1 MEGSASQ
8 AGFYY
13 QNNVAA
19 LMIIDCLFF
28 NTDITHIHLENYDK
42 GYHID
47 DIIIYRKNKIKYY
60 QVKWTDDNENSY
72 TLYNLLTAQT
82 PKKSILRQLAEG
94 YTSVKQTNIDFSI
107 TLFTTKRE
115 SSQKRPSE
123 GLKHSL
129 TEIRTN
135 IFEPLKQSLVRYDS
149 LPNYTTYQDTIEAI
163 RTECS
168 LNEDSFNDFIKK
180 LEFCFS
186 QEPTTQIQN
195 AIKFKFNRLGVEE
208 NLFEKLLDGVVNW
221 SITGEQITKDLVLKQ
236 LGITDRFEDKL
247 SHHFKVVDEQF
258 YIPNNDLLTKLKT
271 ALTELNG
278 GYIFIEGLPGIGKST
293 ALTKFKE
300 SNPEITLAYYCF
312 IPDARNDFGELR
324 HKSNY
329 FLKSLCIAIENHFPD
344 VDLPNKYSDKF
355 EEKLTSYIDK
365 LGTLK
370 KKIIFIID
378 GLDHVHRN
386 TSLNENSLLHQ
397 IKGNLPDGIFF
408 ILSSQYKAALSSS
421 VALQIESEPKRYIV
435 VTKFNQQEIKQ
446 YLSNKE
452 IDATAFLDQVERVS
466 GGIPLYLHYIS
477 ELLLKTEKR
486 NYNDVLNNLP
496 NLIDGK
502 INSYHENLFQK
513 INNDEFA
520 KWVLAVFA
528 YRKEN
533 STAEIIYEILK
544 LAGVNKST
552 TEVSDVINNFSHLLR
567 QTNGRTYSIFHNSF
581 REFILSKTESLKGIF
596 NTVLVSYYEQTPYT
610 DEAYRNY
617 FKHLNEIGDY
627 KKIIESTTLEWM
639 KSAWRNF
646 RTIEETKNNLEIA
659 LNACV
664 ETLSLS
670 EFIRIAFLKSQFSRL
685 SWNLENSDIDFPTL
699 LLKAGET
706 ANSLRSIWD
715 GDFVLTNKEYF
726 CYYLGKYYSK
736 TGNLLPHSVIEQ
748 GFSKTLKESNSDN
761 LTILM
766 KAEALVYGEVKEI
779 FEEIDTIKWVK
790 SDKHRVDYHKEN
802 FTEEENEKT
811 NFKIKSKIIDHLF
824 EFKKY
829 EELINLSRAFE
840 ADKKLLSKIKIA
852 LIKLLLPSDK
862 TSASKLI
869 GEIDFT
875 NIHDKPFF
883 KLISYCCDYLTNDEI
898 MQLFPKR
905 DIIQP
910 VLYEKVVNHEGMHY
924 AIHKDIVNLFEELKP
939 IWIFKPETVNTLFL
953 KVSVLPSPAKNIYNS
968 VFYLSELWNKSRA
981 LNLTNEA
988 KLNLAKQSLKEL
1000 YVPRKKEY
1008 RTTNEGLF
1016 DHDSDPYFIASSIKS
1031 LFNNIFSFSAK
1042 LFSKENF
1049 NELINYWFSL
1059 EESEDGY
1066 RHYTVSLGIAEII
1079 NKSQHK
1085 SLTAHTHKLIQHSE
1099 KIARQ
1104 EEETVTLTAYIGEIA
1119 ETYGICGFNEDFK
1132 RNYNQLFELAF
1143 GVAHRKDYQ
1152 ASYIVSPLQLFHK
1165 TNPNN
1170 TLKRLSEVFQVQ
1182 NRLGDAGNGRMHHI
1196 CLSELIEFTAAHFPE
1211 LAFILLEKEDK
1222 NLAREE
1228 AIYIVFEPLIK
1239 EATKENLLLLFSIIK
1254 TLPRWDKGG
1263 TRDNFFLTLSLLL
1276 LKRAIQLQDDSFVS
1290 ELLKVVKHITE
1301 VELEDI
1307 AELEKF
1313 SEAFL
1318 EAGND
1323 YNKYF
1328 LPEPQKKEDES
1339 VKDKKLPRNEKF
1351 LIKFT
1356 SLNTTTL
1363 IELFEKDYSE
1373 FDKFIESKYQI
1384 CLINRRIQTFRNE
1397 YHRSK
1402 STFETFFKS
1411 LPNDV
1416 QLKSEKNLRQV
1427 IRNYINLKNK
1437 VIEFNPNSFL
1447 KSAELELLFDE
1458 FIETT
1463 NFLFT
1468 NNALKNFVENEFEKD
1483 KWIENVLQFINE
1495 HRDFV
1500 FSIVIPE
1507 EDVFYIVDNISILH
1521 SENLIAFIEKWLS
1534 GKTKSI
1540 ALLKIANRLV
1550 TLNEQKAKKILFT
1563 VAEDESDNLLFPRWD
1578 DSRKLGFDIIETFI
1592 KSDSEFGKKFL
1603 LRSYITQKGRYG
1615 DELIASLD
1623 KLLKYQEHFNDK
1635 EVPKVFYEC
1644 NLQYNKELAEGLPE
1658 KESDYEFVLH
1668 HEEKLSFSECVV
1680 KYLVGMFNYP
1690 VVKVRELTLQSVFDL
1705 MSEQSE
1711 HLKNLFKY
1719 GIEDGTANQTEY
1731 SLVVLNAISLHNHS
1745 LLLPF
1750 KKEIFAITNRKHF
1763 NILESSRELLLRL
1776 NAIEKGF
1783 LNTEELA
1790 IVNRLNTKSPIL
1802 LNNQIINPI
1811 KGKNFLYS
1819 SFQVN
1824 LLRELFENEDSETEI
1839 QDNLYADLISKDLG
1853 NYNTDEE
1860 GAVHRRY
1867 NINTNFDTIEIQ
1879 SPYYNETKE
1888 SINRIFNTK
1897 IKQGCFED
1905 GFVDEIKSRF
1915 RIYDPSKLL
1924 YKIKQRPNYINWLPK
1939 DISESDFIKFNDFDD
1954 LVKQFSER
1962 ESDYLTLVEIG
1973 NQRPNKDYSENQ
1985 FTSYFEVIAYLKEID
2000 FNDSVLD
2007 NGSRKMIPFIKEENL
2022 NTYEISSSNVTSTSF
2037 PIKEIKPLFEIS
2049 ENNFRGEPDLVS
2061 VNLLSDVFADLGI
2074 EKANLLEIMQGKIS
2088 YPFEAFRWQNAYTSG
2103 TGRRRYK
2110 PTSEGFTLK
2119 IKRDILLNYLS
2130 QKNMTLCY
2138 DISLSRLSTKYRP
2151 ENYMDWFNLKKRIEA
2166 KI

>member
-19 LMIIDCLFF
+19 LKIIDCLFF
-28 NTDITHIHLENYDK
+28 NTDITHIRLENYDK
-42 GYHID
+42 GHHID
-47 DIIIYRKNKIKYY
+47 DIIVYRNNKIEYN
-60 QVKWTDDNENSY
+60 QVKWTDDGENSY
-72 TLYNLLTAQT
+72 TLYNLLTAQSS
-82 PKKSILRQLAEG
+82 KKSIFRQLAEG
-94 YTSVKQTNIDFSI
+94 YSSVKQNSTDFSI

-123 GLKHSL
+123 GLNHSL

-135 IFEPLKQSLVRYDS
+135 IFEPLKQAMVRYDS
-149 LPNYTTYQDTIEAI
+149 LPNYATYQGTIEAI

-168 LNEDSFNDFIKK
+168 LDEDSFNDFIKK
-180 LEFCFS
+180 LEFSFS
-186 QEPTTQIQN
+186 QEPINQIQN
-195 AIKFKFNRLGVEE
+195 AIKFKFGRLGIEE
-208 NLFEKLLDGVVNW
+208 NLLEKLLDGVVNW

-236 LGITDRFEDKL
+236 LGIADRFEDKL

-300 SNPEITLAYYCF
+300 TNPEITLAYYCF

-378 GLDHVHRN
+378 GLDHVHRD
-386 TSLNENSLLHQ
+386 TSLNENSLLNQ

-408 ILSSQYKAALSSS
+408 VLSSQYKAVLSSS
-421 VALQIESEPKRYIV
+421 VALQIESESKRHIV

-446 YLSNKE
+446 YLSNKG
-452 IDATAFLDQVERVS
+452 IDATDFLDQVERVS

-486 NYNDVLNNLP
+486 DYNDVLDNLP

-502 INSYHENLFQK
+502 INYYHEYLFQK
-513 INNDEFA
+513 INSDEFA

-533 STAEIIYEILK
+533 STAEIISEILK

-552 TEVSDVINNFSHLLR
+552 AEVSDVINNFSHLLR

-581 REFILSKTESLKGIF
+581 REFVLSKTESLKENF
-596 NTVLVSYYEQTPYT
+596 NKALVLYYEQTPFT

-646 RTIEETKNNLEIA
+646 RTLEETKNNLEIA

-664 ETLSLS
+664 EAIYLSG
-670 EFIRIAFLKSQFSRL
+670 FIRIAFLKSQFSRL

-699 LLKAGET
+699 LLNAGET
-706 ANSLRSIWD
+706 ANSLRSVWD
-715 GDFVLTNKEYF
+715 GDFVLTNKEFF

-736 TGNLLPHSVIEQ
+736 TGTLLPHSVIEQ

-761 LTILM
+761 LTTLM
-766 KAEALVYGEVKEI
+766 KAEALVFGEVKEI

-790 SDKHRVDYHKEN
+790 SDKHRADYHKEN
-802 FTEEENEKT
+802 FSEEENAKT

-829 EELINLSRAFE
+829 DELLNLSKAFE
-840 ADKKLLSKIKIA
+840 ADIKLLTKIKIA

-875 NIHDKPFF
+875 IIPDKPYF
-883 KLISYCCDYLTNDEI
+883 KLISYCCDYLTNEEI
-898 MQLFPKR
+898 IQLFPKR

-910 VLYEKVVNHEGMHY
+910 ILYEKVVNHEGMHY
-924 AIHKDIVNLFEELKP
+924 AIHKDIINLFEELKP
-939 IWIFKPETVNTLFL
+939 IWVFKPETVNTLL
-953 KVSVLPSPAKNIYNS
+953 LRVSSLPSPAKNIYNS
-968 VFYLSELWNKSRA
+968 VFYLSELWNKSRT
-981 LNLTNEA
+981 LNLTNDA
-988 KLNLAKQSLKEL
+988 KINLAKQALKEL
-1000 YVPRKKEY
+1000 YMPRKKEY

-1016 DHDSDPYFIASSIKS
+1016 DHDSDPYFITNSIKN
-1031 LFNNIFSFSAK
+1031 LFNSIFIFSAK

-1049 NELINYWFSL
+1049 EELINYWFSL

-1066 RHYTVSLGIAEII
+1066 RHYTVSLEIAEII
-1079 NKSQHK
+1079 NESQHK
-1085 SLTAHTHKLIQHSE
+1085 SLTKQTYKLIQHSE

-1152 ASYIVSPLQLFHK
+1152 ASYIVSPLRLLHK
-1165 TNPNN
+1165 TDPNN
-1170 TLKRLSEVFQVQ
+1170 TLKRLSEVLQVQ
-1182 NRLGDAGNGRMHHI
+1182 NRLGDAGNGRMLHI
-1196 CLSELIEFTAAHFPE
+1196 CLSEIIEFTAAYFPE
-1211 LAFILLEKEDK
+1211 LAFTLLEKEDK
-1222 NLAREE
+1222 NLGREE

-1239 EATKENLLLLFSIIK
+1239 EATKENLPLFFSIIK
-1254 TLPRWDKGG
+1254 TLPRWNKGG
-1263 TRDNFFLTLSLLL
+1263 TRDNFFLTLSLLS
-1276 LKRAIQLQDDSFVS
+1276 LKRAIQLQDDSFIS
-1290 ELLKVVKHITE
+1290 ELLKVVKHNTE

-1328 LPEPQKKEDES
+1328 LPEPKKKEEEG
-1339 VKDKKLPRNEKF
+1339 VKNKKLPQDEKF
-1351 LIKFT
+1351 VIKFT
-1356 SLNTTTL
+1356 APNRTRL
-1363 IELFEKDYSE
+1363 IELFEKDYSA
-1373 FDKFIESKYQI
+1373 FDNFIQSQYQI
-1384 CLINRRIQTFRNE
+1384 CLINKRIQTFRNE

-1416 QLKSEKNLRQV
+1416 QLSSEKNLRYV

-1437 VIEFNPNSFL
+1437 VIDFNPNSFL
-1447 KSAELELLFDE
+1447 KSAELELFFDE

-1463 NFLFT
+1463 NSLFP
-1468 NNALKNFVENEFEKD
+1468 NDALKNFVENEFEKD
-1483 KWIENVLQFINE
+1483 KWIENILQFINE

-1534 GKTKSI
+1534 GKSKSI
-1540 ALLKIANRLV
+1540 ALLKVTNRLV
-1550 TLNEQKAKKILFT
+1550 TLNKQKAKEILFA

-1578 DSRKLGFDIIETFI
+1578 DSEKLGFDIIETFI

-1603 LRSYITQKGRYG
+1603 LRSYVAQKGRYG
-1615 DELIASLD
+1615 DELIATLD
-1623 KLLKYQEHFNDK
+1623 KLLKYQEYFDDK
-1635 EVPKVFYEC
+1635 KVPKIFYEC
-1644 NLQYNKELAEGLPE
+1644 NLQYNKELAQGLPE
-1658 KESDYEFVLH
+1658 KESDYEFILNH
-1668 HEEKLSFSECVV
+1668 KEELNFSECVV

-1705 MSEQSE
+1705 MNEQPE
-1711 HLKNLFKY
+1711 LLENLFKY
-1719 GIEDGTANQTEY
+1719 GIESGTANQIEH
-1731 SLVVLNAISLHNHS
+1731 SLIVLNSISLSNPS

-1750 KKEIFAITNRKHF
+1750 KKELFAITNKNHF
-1763 NILESSRELLLRL
+1763 NILESSKELLLRL
-1776 NAIEKGF
+1776 NCFKNDF
-1783 LNTEELA
+1783 LSNEELA
-1790 IVNRLNTKSPIL
+1790 IVNGLNTQSPIL
-1802 LNNQIINPI
+1802 LSNKIINPL
-1811 KGKNFLYS
+1811 KGKKFLYS
-1819 SFQVN
+1819 SFQTN
-1824 LLRELFENEDSETEI
+1824 LLRGLYENEDSETEI
-1839 QDNLYADLISKDLG
+1839 QDDLYADLVSKSIG
-1853 NYNTDEE
+1853 NYSADEE
-1860 GAVHRRY
+1860 GVVHRRY

-1879 SPYYNETKE
+1879 SPYYDETKE
-1888 SINRIFNTK
+1888 SINRIFNSK
-1897 IKQGCFED
+1897 IKEGCFEND
-1905 GFVDEIKSRF
+1905 FIKEIKLKF
-1915 RIYDPSKLL
+1915 RVYDPSKLL
-1924 YKIKQRPNYINWLPK
+1924 YKIKHRPDYINWLPK
-1939 DISESDFIKFNDFDD
+1939 DVSESDFIGFKDFDK
-1954 LVKQFSER
+1954 LFNEFTKR
-1962 ESDYLTLVEIG
+1962 ESEYLTLIEIG
-1973 NQRPNKDYSENQ
+1973 NQRPDKEYSENQ
-1985 FTSYFEVIAYLKEID
+1985 FTSYFEAVAYLKKKNFD
-2000 FNDSVLD
+2000 DSVLHK
-2007 NGSRKMIPFIKEENL
+2007 GKRKIIPFIKEENL
-2022 NTYEISSSNVTSTSF
+2022 YTYEIPLEHFVSTSF
-2037 PIKEIKPLFEIS
+2037 PVKEIKPLFEIS
-2049 ENNFRGEPDLVS
+2049 ENNFRGESDLV
-2061 VNLLSDVFADLGI
+2061 NACLLSDIFADIGI
-2074 EKANLLEIMQGKIS
+2074 EKVNLWDIIQGKEN
-2088 YPFEAFRWQNAYTSG
+2088 YPIKAFRWQDAYTSG
-2103 TGRRRYK
+2103 TDRRRYK

-2119 IKRDILLNYLS
+2119 IRRDVILNYLS
-2130 QKNMTLCY
+2130 HKNMVLCY
-2138 DISLSRLSTKYRP
+2138 DISLRRSTTKYRP
-2151 ENYMDWFNLKKRIEA
+2151 ENYMEWHNLKKRIEVDL
-2166 KI
+2166 

>member
-19 LMIIDCLFF
+19 LKIIDCLFF
-28 NTDITHIHLENYDK
+28 NTDITHIRLENYDK

-47 DIIIYRKNKIKYY
+47 DIIVYRNNKIEYN
-60 QVKWTDDNENSY
+60 QVKWTDDGENSY

-82 PKKSILRQLAEG
+82 PKKSIFRQLAEG
-94 YTSVKQTNIDFSI
+94 YISVKQTNIDFSI

-123 GLKHSL
+123 GLNHSL

-135 IFEPLKQSLVRYDS
+135 IFEPLKQATVRYDS
-149 LPNYTTYQDTIEAI
+149 LPNYATYQSTIEKI

-168 LNEDSFNDFIKK
+168 LDEDSFNDFIKK
-180 LEFCFS
+180 LEFSFS
-186 QEPTTQIQN
+186 QEPTNQIQN
-195 AIKFKFNRLGVEE
+195 AIKFKFGRLGIEE
-208 NLFEKLLDGVVNW
+208 NLFEKLLNGVVNW

-258 YIPNNDLLTKLKT
+258 YIPNNDLLAKLRT
-271 ALTELNG
+271 ALSELNG

-312 IPDARNDFGELR
+312 IPDAKNDFGELR

-355 EEKLTSYIDK
+355 EEKLTLYIDK

-378 GLDHVHRN
+378 GLDHVHRD
-386 TSLNENSLLHQ
+386 TSLNENSLLNQ

-408 ILSSQYKAALSSS
+408 VLSSQYKAALSSS
-421 VALQIESEPKRYIV
+421 VVLQIESEPKRHIV

-446 YLSNKE
+446 YLSNKG
-452 IDATAFLDQVERVS
+452 IDATDFLDQVERVS

-477 ELLLKTEKR
+477 ELLLNTENR
-486 NYNDVLNNLP
+486 NYADVLNNLP

-502 INSYHENLFQK
+502 INSYHEYLFQK
-513 INNDEFA
+513 IRSDEFA

-533 STAEIIYEILK
+533 STAEIISDILK

-581 REFILSKTESLKGIF
+581 REFILSKTESLKEKF
-596 NTVLVSYYEQTPYT
+596 NSALVLYYEQTPFT

-627 KKIIESTTLEWM
+627 KKIIEATTLEWM

-646 RTIEETKNNLEIA
+646 RTLEETKNNLEIA

-664 ETLSLS
+664 EILSLS

-685 SWNLENSDIDFPTL
+685 SWNLENSEIDFPTL
-699 LLKAGET
+699 LLNAGET

-726 CYYLGKYYSK
+726 CYYLGKHYSK

-748 GFSKTLKESNSDN
+748 GFSKTLKEGNSDN
-761 LTILM
+761 LTTLM
-766 KAEALVYGEVKEI
+766 KAEALVFGEVKEI

-790 SDKHRVDYHKEN
+790 SDKHRADYHKEN
-802 FTEEENEKT
+802 FTDEENAKT
-811 NFKIKSKIIDHLF
+811 NFKIKSKIIDQLF

-829 EELINLSRAFE
+829 DELFNLSKAFE
-840 ADKKLLSKIKIA
+840 ADIKLLTKIKIA

-869 GEIDFT
+869 EEIDFT
-875 NIHDKPFF
+875 IIPDKPYF
-883 KLISYCCDYLTNDEI
+883 KLISYCCDYLTNEEI
-898 MQLFPKR
+898 TQLFPKR

-910 VLYEKVVNHEGMHY
+910 ILYEKVVNHEGMHY
-924 AIHKDIVNLFEELKP
+924 AIHKDIINLFEELKP
-939 IWIFKPETVNTLFL
+939 IWVFNPETVNTLL
-953 KVSVLPSPAKNIYNS
+953 LRVSSLPSPAKNIYNS
-968 VFYLSELWNKSRA
+968 VFYLSELWNKSRT
-981 LNLTNEA
+981 LNLINDA
-988 KLNLAKQSLKEL
+988 KINLAKQALKEL
-1000 YVPRKKEY
+1000 YVPRKKEF

-1016 DHDSDPYFIASSIKS
+1016 DHDSDPYFIASSIK
-1031 LFNNIFSFSAK
+1031 NIFNSIFNFSAK
-1042 LFSKENF
+1042 LFSKESF
-1049 NELINYWFSL
+1049 EELLNYWFSL
-1059 EESEDGY
+1059 EESDNGY

-1079 NKSQHK
+1079 NESQHK
-1085 SLTAHTHKLIQHSE
+1085 NLTEQTYKLIQYSE

-1104 EEETVTLTAYIGEIA
+1104 EEETVTLTGYIGEIA
-1119 ETYGICGFNEDFK
+1119 ETYGICGFNKDFE

-1165 TNPNN
+1165 TDPNN
-1170 TLKRLSEVFQVQ
+1170 TLKRLSEVLQVQ

-1211 LAFILLEKEDK
+1211 LAFTLLEKEDE
-1222 NLAREE
+1222 NLERAE

-1239 EATKENLLLLFSIIK
+1239 EATKENLPLFFSIVK
-1254 TLPRWDKGG
+1254 TLPRWEG
-1263 TRDNFFLTLSLLL
+1263 TRDNFFLTLSLQL
-1276 LKRAIQLQDDSFVS
+1276 LKRAIQLQDDSFIS
-1290 ELLKVVKHITE
+1290 ELLKVVKHNTE

-1313 SEAFL
+1313 SEVFI
-1318 EAGND
+1318 ESGKD
-1323 YNKYF
+1323 YNKFF
-1328 LPEPQKKEDES
+1328 LPESKKKEEVV
-1339 VKDKKLPRNEKF
+1339 VKNKKLPQDGKF
-1351 LIKFT
+1351 AIKFAAQNRT
-1356 SLNTTTL
+1356 QL
-1363 IELFEKDYSE
+1363 IELLEKNYSAFEKIIQSQYE
-1373 FDKFIESKYQI
+1373 I

-1416 QLKSEKNLRQV
+1416 QLSSEKNLRHV
-1427 IRNYINLKNK
+1427 IRNYINLKQR
-1437 VIEFNPNSFL
+1437 VVEYNPNSFL
-1447 KSAELELLFDE
+1447 KSAELELFFDE
-1458 FIETT
+1458 FIEDT
-1463 NFLFT
+1463 NSLFP
-1468 NNALKNFVENEFEKD
+1468 NNALKKFVENEFEKD
-1483 KWIENVLQFINE
+1483 KWIENILQFINE

-1500 FSIVIPE
+1500 FSIVIAE

-1534 GKTKSI
+1534 GKSKSI
-1540 ALLKIANRLV
+1540 ALLKVANRLV
-1550 TLNEQKAKKILFT
+1550 TLNKQKAKEILFA
-1563 VAEDESDNLLFPRWD
+1563 VAVDESDNLLFPRWD
-1578 DSRKLGFDIIETFI
+1578 DSVKLGFDIIETFI
-1592 KSDSEFGKKFL
+1592 KSDSVFGKKFL
-1603 LRSYITQKGRYG
+1603 LRSYISQKGRYG
-1615 DELIASLD
+1615 DDLIGALD
-1623 KLLKYQEHFNDK
+1623 KLLKYQEFFNDK
-1635 EVPKVFYEC
+1635 EIPKVFYEC

-1658 KESDYEFVLH
+1658 KESDYEFILH

-1705 MSEQSE
+1705 MNEQPE

-1719 GIEDGTANQTEY
+1719 GIEKGIANQIEH
-1731 SLVVLNAISLHNHS
+1731 SLIVLNSISLSNPS
-1745 LLLPF
+1745 LLIPF
-1750 KKEIFAITNRKHF
+1750 KKELFAITNKNHF
-1763 NILESSRELLLRL
+1763 NILETSKELLLRL
-1776 NAIEKGF
+1776 NCFKNDF
-1783 LNTEELA
+1783 LSGEELA
-1790 IVNRLNTKSPIL
+1790 IVNGLNTKSPIL
-1802 LNNQIINPI
+1802 LNNKIINPVS
-1811 KGKNFLYS
+1811 GKNFIFS
-1819 SFQVN
+1819 SFQAD
-1824 LLRELFENEDSETEI
+1824 LLKQLYDNEDSETEI
-1839 QDNLYADLISKDLG
+1839 QDDLYADLVSKKLG
-1853 NYNTDEE
+1853 NYGADEE
-1860 GAVHRRY
+1860 GVVHRRY

-1879 SPYYNETKE
+1879 SPYYDETKE
-1888 SINRIFNTK
+1888 SINRIFNSKIKGGCFENDFITK
-1897 IKQGCFED
+1897 IKS
-1905 GFVDEIKSRF
+1905 KF
-1915 RIYDPSKLL
+1915 RVYNPSKLL
-1924 YKIKQRPNYINWLPK
+1924 YKIKQRPNYINWLQK
-1939 DISESDFIKFNDFDD
+1939 DVSESDFIGFKDFGNF
-1954 LVKQFSER
+1954 VKQFTER
-1962 ESDYLTLVEIG
+1962 ESDYLTLVEFG
-1973 NQRPNKDYSENQ
+1973 NQRPNKEYSESQ
-1985 FTSYFEVIAYLKEID
+1985 FTIYFEVVAYFKKKSFD
-2000 FNDSVLD
+2000 DSVLD
-2007 NGSRKMIPFIKEENL
+2007 KRKIIPFIKEENL
-2022 NTYEISSSNVTSTSF
+2022 YAYEIPLAHFVSTSF

-2049 ENNFRGEPDLVS
+2049 ENNFRGKSDLVNAS
-2061 VNLLSDVFADLGI
+2061 LLSDIFADIGI
-2074 EKANLLEIMQGKIS
+2074 EKVNLWDIIQGKEN
-2088 YPFEAFRWQNAYTSG
+2088 YPIEAFQWQNAYTSG
-2103 TGRRRYK
+2103 SDRRRYK

-2119 IKRDILLNYLS
+2119 IKRDVLLNYLS
-2130 QKNMTLCY
+2130 QKNMVLCY
-2138 DISLSRLSTKYRP
+2138 DISLRRSTTKYRP
-2151 ENYMDWFNLKKRIEA
+2151 ENYMEWHNLKKRIEVNL
-2166 KI
+2166 